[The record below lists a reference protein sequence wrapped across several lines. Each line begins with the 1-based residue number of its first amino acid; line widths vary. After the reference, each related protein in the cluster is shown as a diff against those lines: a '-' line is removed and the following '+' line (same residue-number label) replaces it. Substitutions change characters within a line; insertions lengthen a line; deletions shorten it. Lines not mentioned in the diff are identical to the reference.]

1 MTHKQKVLNACDK
14 LLSYI
19 HALEYT
25 LLTDRQD
32 KADLELKKDIDEL
45 RKQFG
50 ESVERYKEN
59 KEELLDQDIDD
70 DPDFD
75 FGAPMFAY
83 D

>member
-75 FGAPMFAY
+75 APMFAY